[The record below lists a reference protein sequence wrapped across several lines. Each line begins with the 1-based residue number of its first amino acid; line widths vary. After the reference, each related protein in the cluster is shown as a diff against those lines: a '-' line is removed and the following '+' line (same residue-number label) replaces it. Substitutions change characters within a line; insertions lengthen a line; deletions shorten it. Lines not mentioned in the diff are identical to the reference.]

1 MLTRFKHVNAASL
14 EEASRLIRAHQK
26 ERARV
31 ISGGTDILRTIG
43 RRCVSE
49 LPGIL
54 INLKTVADSAYIREE
69 DGTLKIGALSKLIE
83 IEESELT
90 RGKWNLLSEAC
101 GAVGSPQI
109 RNMATLAGS
118 LCQDVCCWYYR
129 AERNHYYCLRK
140 GGKGC
145 FARDGNNRLM
155 YSIFGAPKDLPCYA
169 VCQSDVAVA
178 LSALKAVVRTTQ
190 KTIPIQAFYSPTA
203 SGNVLGID
211 EIITEIEIPRPPT
224 GTKAKYAKFGFRKA
238 LDHPL
243 VSMACVQN
251 REETRLVIGG
261 VHAQPYNVEGVQDVV
276 KGRKISEELARKVG
290 ELAVANAVPMSMNA
304 WKVEVT
310 RVLVQRTIL
319 DLA

>member
-1 MLTRFKHVNAASL
+1 MFTEFKHVNAASF
-14 EEASRLIRAHQK
+14 EEASRLIRTHQK

-43 RRCVSE
+43 RKCVSE
-49 LPGIL
+49 LPGVL
-54 INLKTVADSAYIREE
+54 INVKAVADSAYIREE
-69 DGTLKIGALSKLIE
+69 DGTLRIGSLTTLSG

-90 RGKWNLLSEAC
+90 KAKWNLLSEAC

-145 FARDGNNRLM
+145 FAKDGNNRLM
-155 YSIFGAPKDLPCYA
+155 YSIFGAPKGFPCYA
-169 VCQSDVAVA
+169 ACQSDVAVA
-178 LSALKAVVRTTQ
+178 LCALKAVVRTTQ
-190 KTIPIQAFYSPTA
+190 RTIPIEAFYSATP
-203 SGNVLGID
+203 SGNALGMD
-211 EIITEIEIPRPPT
+211 EIITEIEIPTPPT
-224 GTKAKYAKFGFRKA
+224 GTKAKYAKFSFRKA

-243 VSMACVQN
+243 VSVACVHNQ
-251 REETRLVIGG
+251 EETKVVIGG
-261 VHAQPYNVEGVQDVV
+261 VHAKPYDVEGVQDVV

-290 ELAVANAVPMSMNA
+290 ELAVAKAAPMSMNA

-310 RVLVQRTIL
+310 RVLAQRTIL
-319 DLA
+319 DLT